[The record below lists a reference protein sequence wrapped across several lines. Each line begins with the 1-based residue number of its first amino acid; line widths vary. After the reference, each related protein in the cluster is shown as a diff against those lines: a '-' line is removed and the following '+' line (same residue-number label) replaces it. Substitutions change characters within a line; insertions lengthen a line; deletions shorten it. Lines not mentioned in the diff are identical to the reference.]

1 MSQLNTVVRSLDD
14 VGLAA
19 WFGGSLMGAVGLNKV
34 AASVRDPGERT
45 SVATVGWKHWAPI
58 QLAAV
63 AAHGLGGAGLT
74 VANKSRLDGQ
84 PEARTNTGVKLALI
98 LVAVGGSLY
107 SGLLGARMAA
117 NAVEDVTGTTE
128 PSSNSSAKLKSA

>member
-1 MSQLNTVVRSLDD
+1 MSQLDTVVRSLDD

-19 WFGGSLMGAVGLNKV
+19 WFGGSLMGAVGLNRA
-34 AASVRDPGERT
+34 AASVRDPGERI

-58 QLAAV
+58 QLAAL
-63 AAHGLGGAGLT
+63 AAHGLGDAGLT

-107 SGLLGARMAA
+107 SGLLGARMTAH
-117 NAVEDVTGTTE
+117 AVEDVTGTTE

>member
-1 MSQLNTVVRSLDD
+1 M
-14 VGLAA
+14 
-19 WFGGSLMGAVGLNKV
+19 
-34 AASVRDPGERT
+34 
-45 SVATVGWKHWAPI
+45 ATVGLKRWAPI
-58 QLAAV
+58 QLAAL

-107 SGLLGARMAA
+107 SGLLGARMTAH
-117 NAVEDVTGTTE
+117 AVEDVTGTTE
-128 PSSNSSAKLKSA
+128 PSSNSSAELKSA

>member
-1 MSQLNTVVRSLDD
+1 M
-14 VGLAA
+14 
-19 WFGGSLMGAVGLNKV
+19 
-34 AASVRDPGERT
+34 
-45 SVATVGWKHWAPI
+45 ATVGWKHWAPI
-58 QLAAV
+58 QLAAL
-63 AAHGLGGAGLT
+63 AAHGLGDAGLT

-117 NAVEDVTGTTE
+117 HAVEDVTGTTE
-128 PSSNSSAKLKSA
+128 PSSNSSVELKSA